1 MKRKLMLG
9 VMLVAVL
16 VGIVGGVSAQ
26 DGRGGRAREWLEE
39 RHPRLEGPIRGALR
53 IIIEQIGLEPAE
65 VLAQLRDG
73 QTLSAII
80 TGSGGSLNDVTA
92 ALTDAATERIATA
105 LENGRISQE
114 RADQLLANLAGNVD
128 RLLNTT
134 VQDARVNSAERRLA
148 PAVADAAGIPLTDV
162 LAQLQ
167 GGQTLG
173 AILSANGVD
182 PAAFT
187 TERVAQADERLTQ
200 AVENGRITQERAD
213 SMLARYEERITA
225 LLNGA
230 LPELPA
236 VGTI

>member
-26 DGRGGRAREWLEE
+26 DGRGGRDRAWLEE
-39 RHPRLEGPIRGALR
+39 RHPRLDGPVRAALR
-53 IIIEQIGLEPAE
+53 IIIEQIGLEPAD

-80 TGSGGSLNDVTA
+80 TGSGGSLTDVTA
-92 ALTDAATERIATA
+92 ALTEAATEQIATA

-114 RADQLLANLAGNVD
+114 RADQMLANLAGNID

-134 VQDARVNSAERRLA
+134 LQDARVNSAERRLA

-162 LAQLQ
+162 LAQIQ

-173 AILSANGVD
+173 AILSANGID

-187 TERVAQADERLTQ
+187 AGRVAQADERLTQ

-213 SMLARYEERITA
+213 SLLTRYEARITA
-225 LLNGA
+225 LLNGT

-236 VGTI
+236 VGSI